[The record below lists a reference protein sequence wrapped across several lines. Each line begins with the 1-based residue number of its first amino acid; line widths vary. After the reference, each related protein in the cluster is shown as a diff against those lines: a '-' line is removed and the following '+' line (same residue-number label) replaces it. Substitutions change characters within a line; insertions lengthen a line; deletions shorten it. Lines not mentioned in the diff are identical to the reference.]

1 MVFVQLMDRGCSR
14 YKEQGSGVASR
25 RDFRIL
31 SDRGCASKK
40 IMAAYRYRCPHCGDP
55 FAVETDALGRAVACP
70 LCRGVVQIPE
80 SAVESVSDP
89 AMPEA
94 PNAVRNPAVPS
105 FPFPPADGGTMLPD
119 PMAPV
124 SVDHDAEIAADAA
137 MTDSVIEVEDRPK
150 TIVYKG
156 RTIELRKVSPEE
168 KRRRRW
174 RRRIVLLLISS
185 GVLIYYLLRGAGK
198 I

>member
-1 MVFVQLMDRGCSR
+1 MP
-14 YKEQGSGVASR
+14 
-25 RDFRIL
+25 
-31 SDRGCASKK
+31 
-40 IMAAYRYRCPHCGDP
+40 AYRYRCPHCSDP
-55 FAVETDALGRAVACP
+55 FAVETEALGRAVACP
-70 LCRGVVQIPE
+70 LCGGVVQIPE
-80 SAVESVSDP
+80 SAVE
-89 AMPEA
+89 
-94 PNAVRNPAVPS
+94 NASNPASLSLSP
-105 FPFPPADGGTMLPD
+105 PPAERSVALPD